1 MFYEPSKRN
10 HGLPFSPLKA
20 IVAPRPIG
28 WISSLTPEGVANLA
42 PYSFFNLICEAP
54 PLVMFSS
61 AGHKDSAANI
71 EATGEFVCNLA
82 TLDLIDAVN
91 LSSAPAPRDV
101 SEFDLVG
108 LERAPSRLVKP
119 PRVAASPCALEC
131 VYVETFR
138 PRGKD
143 GVLPDQHMIIGEIVG
158 VHVDDAAIVDGR
170 VDMRVM
176 KSLARC
182 GYLDYAWVEELTE
195 RERPPGG
202 GMDLKART
210 KA

>member
-91 LSSAPAPRDV
+91 LTSAPAPRDV

-143 GVLPDQHMIIGEIVG
+143 GALPDQHMIIGEIVG
-158 VHVDDAAIVDGR
+158 VYVDDAAIVDGR

-182 GYLDYAWVEELTE
+182 GYLDYAWVEELAE